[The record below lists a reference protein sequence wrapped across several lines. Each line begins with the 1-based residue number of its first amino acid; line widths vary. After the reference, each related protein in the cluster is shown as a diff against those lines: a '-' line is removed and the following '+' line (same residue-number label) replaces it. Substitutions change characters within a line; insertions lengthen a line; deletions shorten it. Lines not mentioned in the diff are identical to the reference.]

1 MRQAANR
8 FIFVTLIAMDAT
20 QTLLEILKFT
30 LPSVVVF
37 LTAYFVI
44 KNQSE
49 ENLNKIRI
57 EIQRQNQQTITPIKL
72 QAYERLV
79 LLLERI
85 SPQQLIATHSHPDQT
100 ASSLKFQMIGA
111 IQQEYNY
118 NLSQQIYVSTQSW
131 NLVKVVKEQ
140 VIALINAA
148 HNGLAPNATQT
159 DLSKAI
165 IESMIS
171 AGQQPTEKAI
181 NFLKA
186 EVGLFFG

>member
-1 MRQAANR
+1 ME
-8 FIFVTLIAMDAT
+8 AT

-30 LPSVVVF
+30 IPSVIVF
-37 LTAYFVI
+37 LTDYFVI

-49 ENLNKIRI
+49 ENLKKIRI

-100 ASSLKFQMIGA
+100 ANSLKFQMIGA
-111 IQQEYNY
+111 VQQEYNY

-140 VIALINAA
+140 VIALINEA
-148 HNGLAPNATQT
+148 HNKLEPSATQT

-165 IESMIS
+165 IESMIA

-186 EVGLFFG
+186 EVGLYFG

>member
-1 MRQAANR
+1 
-8 FIFVTLIAMDAT
+8 MDAT

-140 VIALINAA
+140 VIALINEA

>member
-140 VIALINAA
+140 VIALINEA